1 MSECDR
7 YLEMI
12 SQLVDDELPEPQ
24 KTGLF
29 KHLDSCV
36 NCRRVYDAF
45 NAISLSL
52 GETAVPEDFAEGVM
66 AAVRT
71 QGGHGSSR
79 AKKPGKSPVRY
90 LALAACI
97 CLAVLAT
104 VRLALPSES
113 MGAAAGEPQPAQ
125 FGVAAAPGELDPR
138 AADSEEDGQAADSAL
153 PEDGASNKDFIPEEQ
168 PAESETPAPANDG
181 VDETA
186 PEVNGA
192 SVEQFGADSTGVSL
206 DAEQITSIEISCADG
221 SSTITDSSNISL
233 IAELLSPSG
242 QAQDTTAL
250 DEVYCSVSI
259 YYTEGSAELNV
270 YVSGNVLVCE
280 GSEGTVYSAVG
291 SPDQLMDALK

>member
-1 MSECDR
+1 M
-7 YLEMI
+7 
-12 SQLVDDELPEPQ
+12 
-24 KTGLF
+24 
-29 KHLDSCV
+29 
-36 NCRRVYDAF
+36 
-45 NAISLSL
+45 
-52 GETAVPEDFAEGVM
+52 
-66 AAVRT
+66 
-71 QGGHGSSR
+71 
-79 AKKPGKSPVRY
+79 
-90 LALAACI
+90 
-97 CLAVLAT
+97 
-104 VRLALPSES
+104 
-113 MGAAAGEPQPAQ
+113 
-125 FGVAAAPGELDPR
+125 
-138 AADSEEDGQAADSAL
+138 
-153 PEDGASNKDFIPEEQ
+153 
-168 PAESETPAPANDG
+168 
-181 VDETA
+181 DETA

-242 QAQDTTAL
+242 QAQDTKTL